1 MAKGFWQK
9 KTFAQKSF
17 GKMLMELAT
26 VYSLVLKVV
35 RKAPLE
41 IFFANA
47 KQLLHSVKT
56 LIIKVGDLGHHF
68 LAPSHIKQI
77 SWRNLL

>member
-1 MAKGFWQK
+1 
-9 KTFAQKSF
+9 
-17 GKMLMELAT
+17 MLMELAT

-68 LAPSHIKQI
+68 LAIRELQI
-77 SWRNLL
+77 RRENTLIAKFRPKFGLWHSRGP